1 MALRGENV
9 GTAYVRIL
17 ADGTGLADD
26 IRDDLEDTDEVFDD
40 AGKRHAQTYDDE
52 FRKQMKRDR
61 PGNQEA
67 LTAMFEGHTQRIRQI
82 TEEMTTTYFKNIE
95 RNIRRQAGNNERL
108 GDRLAQQLRK
118 GFVEGGGYAQW
129 GKDLKGLFDQMPG
142 WYAAALRDLNA
153 IDRRAAS
160 TAPGKAVAEG
170 VKEIGDESDT
180 AMPRLHRFNLRL
192 RDFSGTVAN
201 SFGRGSRNDF
211 INFFGGMV
219 GFFTGLP
226 AKVGGAIESI
236 ATFGKSFMELR
247 AAGTGV
253 FAALRGA
260 AGGMASLGSSAAA
273 AAIAI
278 PIVVVVVGTL
288 VAALSLLLGVVVALA
303 SALAN
308 ALVGALAAVAGALLP
323 VIAAFGVVGIAIA
336 GMSDAQKKAVKE
348 AFKPMIAGFKEI
360 GAAAADSIFGDKN
373 GSRAMQER
381 ASVFEESVKRMTNAL
396 TSSNMMTLV
405 KNIGGAISDVGAGWS
420 KSLDSPGFRRFVDT
434 MAETL
439 PKQVR
444 TLGHIFDRV
453 GAAIGNTFIAMQP
466 LVQNFLDWLDDVT
479 TSWAKWTG
487 TAEGQD
493 SMLRFFDRAQDSLKS
508 VGHFLKEVGGL
519 MKDLLFNTTGQET
532 GNTLFD
538 NMADGI
544 ANFRDYIAD
553 GGLEKWFKD
562 AKEFADDLGSAIKG
576 IGQVLDTLDSPGF
589 RSFAGFT
596 IKALAEIMETTSN
609 LFAPIASLGEAFD
622 SLFSGDFSGFASGLL
637 KALSDIGKGML
648 DILSFGFADEILGLF
663 DGVDWGQI
671 GSDIING
678 LTEGISS
685 AWSGF
690 ISFLDGLWQNMVDS
704 VRSFFGIHSPSTL
717 FASFGVDMILG
728 LLQGLAGA
736 ALGLGTYFVGLG
748 SQFLGWLWQG
758 LGDLMSFGG
767 RFIGEIASGLTAAIP
782 SLGGV
787 ANSILGP
794 LKQPLGSGFSW
805 VRGKASELGT
815 FLKND
820 LGSAFT
826 SAGTKAGSLGS
837 RLAGDLSSKI
847 GTAKSRAGELA
858 SATRDR
864 LGSAFDSARSKAG
877 DLANKI
883 PGLSSAMRTAVTV
896 AGNIRNAF
904 SGVRDAIGWVIDRV
918 QSLISWLGRIKVPSL
933 NPGSGVPFVPGIKTG
948 GLVDMFGLHRVQ
960 KMASGG
966 LANFAQNYQ
975 IGEAGREAIVPL
987 DRPLG
992 QVDPAVRML
1001 SAFAQGKL
1009 TGFGSNDNSRSID
1022 ASGWQIVS
1030 PNDGPTVAR
1039 EVLDALVA
1047 NID

>member
-26 IRDDLEDTDEVFDD
+26 IRDDLEDTDKVFDD
-40 AGKRHAQTYDDE
+40 AGKRHAETYDDE

-95 RNIRRQAGNNERL
+95 RNVRRQAGNNERL

-129 GKDLKGLFDQMPG
+129 GRDLRGLFDQMPG
-142 WYAAALRDLNA
+142 WYSTALRELNA
-153 IDRRAAS
+153 IDRRAANA
-160 TAPGKAVAEG
+160 TPGKAVSEG
-170 VKEIGDESDT
+170 IREIGDESDS
-180 AMPRLHRFNLRL
+180 AMPRLRRFNLRL
-192 RDFSGTVAN
+192 QDFAGSVST

-211 INFFGGMV
+211 VHFFGNMI
-219 GFFTGLP
+219 GFFTALP
-226 AKVGGAIESI
+226 AKIGNVVERL
-236 ATFGKSFMELR
+236 ATFGQAFTQLR
-247 AAGTGV
+247 AAGGGV
-253 FAALRGA
+253 LASLRGA
-260 AGGMASLGSSAAA
+260 ATGMASLGTSAAA
-273 AAIAI
+273 AGIAI
-278 PIVVVVVGTL
+278 PIVIIVVGTL
-288 VAALSLLLGVVVALA
+288 VSALSLLLGIVVALA

-323 VIAAFGVVGIAIA
+323 VIAAFGVVAIAIA
-336 GMSDAQKKAVKE
+336 GMSDAQKKMVKE
-348 AFKPMIAGFKEI
+348 SFKPLIAGFKEI
-360 GAAAADSIFGDKN
+360 GKAAAESIFGGT
-373 GSRAMQER
+373 GSKQARETADQ
-381 ASVFEESVKRMTNAL
+381 FEQTIKRMTNAL

-405 KNIGGAISDVGAGWS
+405 KNIGGAIADVGSGWA
-420 KSLDSPGFRRFVDT
+420 KSMDSPGFRKFIDT
-434 MAETL
+434 MSETL
-439 PKQVR
+439 PRQI
-444 TLGHIFDRV
+444 TTIGHIFDRV

-466 LVQNFLDWLDDVT
+466 LVQNFLDWLDKIT

-487 TAEGQD
+487 TTEGQNA
-493 SMLRFFDRAQDSLKS
+493 MLGFFDRAQDSLKS

-519 MKDLLFNTTGQET
+519 MKDLLFNATGQET

-538 NMADGI
+538 DMADGI

-589 RSFAGFT
+589 RSFAGFV

-609 LFAPIASLGEAFD
+609 LFAPVASLGEAFE
-622 SLFSGDFSGFASGLL
+622 SLFSGDYSGFGKGLL
-637 KALSDIGKGML
+637 KTLGDIGKGML
-648 DILSFGFADEILGLF
+648 DVLTFGFADEILGLF
-663 DGVDWGQI
+663 DGINWSEV
-671 GSDIING
+671 GSDIVNG

-685 AWSGF
+685 AWGGF
-690 ISFLDGLWQNMVDS
+690 IGWLDGLWQNMVDS
-704 VRSFFGIHSPSTL
+704 VKSFFGIHSPSTL

-728 LLQGLAGA
+728 LIVGLGQA
-736 ALGLGTYFVGLG
+736 ALGLATYLTGLG
-748 SQFLGWLWQG
+748 AQFLGWLWDG
-758 LGDLMSFGG
+758 LGDLAAFGG
-767 RFIGEIASGLTAAIP
+767 RFIGEIANSLTAAIP
-782 SLGGV
+782 SLGTV
-787 ANSILGP
+787 AGALLGP
-794 LKQPLGSGFSW
+794 LKQPLANGFSW
-805 VRGKASELGT
+805 VKGKASDLGS

-820 LGSAFT
+820 LGNAFT
-826 SAGTKAGSLGS
+826 SAGSKAVNLGS

-847 GTAKSRAGELA
+847 SSAKSRAGELA
-858 SATRDR
+858 SAARDR
-864 LGSAFDSARSKAG
+864 LGSAFDTARSKAG

-883 PGLSSAMRTAVTV
+883 PGLSSAMRGAVSVASSMKTAF
-896 AGNIRNAF
+896 G
-904 SGVRDAIGWVIDRV
+904 GVRDGIGWVIDKV

-948 GLVDMFGLHRVQ
+948 GVVDMLGLHRVK

-992 QVDPAVRML
+992 QVDPAVRLL

-1009 TGFGSNDNSRSID
+1009 GSMGSNDNSRSID
-1022 ASGWQIVS
+1022 ASGWIIQS
-1030 PNDGPTVAR
+1030 PNDSATVAQ
-1039 EVLDALVA
+1039 EMLDALVA
-1047 NID
+1047 KIN